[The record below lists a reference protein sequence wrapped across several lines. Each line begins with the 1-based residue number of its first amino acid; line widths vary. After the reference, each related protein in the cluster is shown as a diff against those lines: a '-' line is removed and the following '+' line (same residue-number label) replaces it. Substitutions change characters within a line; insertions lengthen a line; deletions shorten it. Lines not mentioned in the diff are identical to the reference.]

1 MRGLREDASE
11 RADKGNLKNL
21 EMQSCFSIMNVA
33 QVIEEIDALP
43 IEEQSKVIA
52 HLRQVQEERFREEQV
67 GIAEQRLEDL
77 DNGLTGTVSHEEAMR
92 TIREA

>member
-1 MRGLREDASE
+1 
-11 RADKGNLKNL
+11 
-21 EMQSCFSIMNVA
+21 MNVA